1 MIPSG
6 EPGAVDSAVQHR
18 KSRLG
23 LKAEWAFAL
32 LILAGLCRVGWMFF
46 DKGYFPQPFFYEPSD
61 TWMDWFNTAYWAHDP
76 GAYDSWLTIYPPL
89 SFVLLKFLGIASC
102 YGDSPGTEMRDCDWL
117 GVVILHAIYLFD
129 IVLIGRMFWKI
140 DPKTSLPRGFALTA
154 GMPMF
159 YGLERGNLILF
170 CIAFIAL
177 GVGPLLRSARLR
189 WLFLALAV
197 NLKVYTITLV
207 ASLLLRRKWL
217 AFEGCVIAI
226 ISVYLLTYGILG
238 AGTPFEI
245 VRNIA
250 EFSGSFQSASVL
262 DIWYPST
269 YIPLQSLLEGTGFPI
284 TTVIG
289 SQIAERGLIAIK
301 LIRYSAQA
309 ILILAAFATWL
320 RPEKVPPF
328 RAAMFALSLALITSE
343 AGGYTQTLIILLIFM
358 ERWEGLCRPLAISIC
373 YIACI
378 PAEIILD
385 SVPTLIRYSYLAGRP
400 VFVDFGIGLGMFV
413 RPLLNMLAPVSIALF
428 TIRTVWIDIRDD
440 GWSLRWRHRADA
452 AFLPW
457 IRRPRPLQPTPLAKP
472 EP

>member
-1 MIPSG
+1 MNVAG
-6 EPGAVDSAVQHR
+6 EPLKQDENRS
-18 KSRLG
+18 SR
-23 LKAEWAFAL
+23 AS
-32 LILAGLCRVGWMFF
+32 RVGLWVEWSFAIIVLIALMRVMWILYY
-46 DKGYFPQPFFYEPSD
+46 DGYLPQPFFYVPGD
-61 TWMDWFNTAYWAHDP
+61 IWMDWFNTAYWAHNR
-76 GAYDSWLTIYPPL
+76 GAYDSWMTIYPPL
-89 SFVLLKFLGIASC
+89 SFVLLRLFGKASC
-102 YGDSPGTEMRDCDWL
+102 YTAASGLEMRDCDWV
-117 GVVILHAIYLFD
+117 GIASIHALYIFD

-140 DPKTSLPRGFALTA
+140 DPKTSLPRSFALTA

-170 CIAFIAL
+170 CLAFVAL
-177 GVGPLLRSARLR
+177 GMGPLLRSARLR
-189 WLFLALAV
+189 WFFLALAV
-197 NLKVYTITLV
+197 NLKVYTVTIV

-217 AFEGCVIAI
+217 AFEGCALAIA
-226 ISVYLLTYGILG
+226 SVYLVTYAILG
-238 AGTPFEI
+238 EGTLFEI
-245 VRNIA
+245 VRNIT
-250 EFSGSFQSASVL
+250 EFSGGFQSASVL

-269 YIPLQSLLEGTGFPI
+269 YIPLESLFGGGGFPI
-284 TTVIG
+284 TAVIG
-289 SQIAERGLIAIK
+289 SRIAENGIIAIK
-301 LIRYSAQA
+301 IVRTSAQA
-309 ILILAAFATWL
+309 ILLLAAFATWL

-358 ERWEGLCRPLAISIC
+358 ERWEGICRPFAMVIC

-385 SVPTLIRYSYLAGRP
+385 SIPTIISYSYLAGRP
-400 VFVDFGIGLGMFV
+400 VFVDFGVGLGMFV